1 MKLIYLGAEV
11 PSNRHLLHQQ
21 GVVRYGWSYLRA
33 KSRGFPKTKVY
44 TFSDYFESGSQIMVH
59 PGIHEATGDIQ
70 KLAADYQD
78 FIIAHLDEIDAFVEF
93 DHPSLPTEWVE
104 RQRQF
109 WEPEGC
115 KFWPIW
121 NPDKGVRDL
130 HTLSDRFSDVCV
142 PNIGA
147 FSMPTHQ
154 VMGQMRGLASAGTTF
169 HGLAIASPGELRQ
182 APFATASTLAWA
194 SPMRH
199 GETIVWDGT
208 RVVRYPKS
216 MKEQARPRYKAVIE
230 KAGLDYDKVMA
241 DDAKEVTRL
250 AIWSY
255 QRMEESMD
263 KKRGPSRPGSNPF
276 KVVKGGVDPDADV
289 TETLVSTFDGE
300 WPESLDN
307 TPTEVRNREVV
318 VPAPRTASEQ
328 RFLPTFGVES
338 RTIVEQGEDGR
349 DVLREVPI
357 LSSTSA
363 SMRQCDTCFVAS
375 NCPAYKPQ
383 SECAFRLPVE
393 VRTRDQLKALL
404 NAVIEMQGARVAFA
418 KFSEDLNGGYP
429 DPNTSLEIDRLFKLV
444 ESMKRLEENK
454 EYMRITMERQGSAGV
469 LSSIFGDRAQVLKD
483 LGNGGLDENQTN
495 LVLQGALKDE

>member
-11 PSNRHLLHQQ
+11 PSNRHLLNHQ

-70 KLAADYQD
+70 ELAADYQD
-78 FIIAHLDEIDAFVEF
+78 FIVTHLDEIDSFVEF
-93 DHPSLPTEWVE
+93 DHPSLPADWLE

-109 WEPEGC
+109 WEQAGR

-121 NPDKGVRDL
+121 NPERGVRDL

-147 FSMPTHQ
+147 FNMPAHQ
-154 VMGQMRGLASAGTTF
+154 VLGQIRGLASRGTTF
-169 HGLAIASPGELRQ
+169 HGMGIASPEDLRQ
-182 APFATASTLAWA
+182 VPFTTASSLSWA

-199 GETIVWDGT
+199 GETIVWDGN
-208 RVVRYPKS
+208 RLVRYPKS
-216 MKEQARPRYKAVIE
+216 MKSQARPRYRSVIV
-230 KAGLDYDKVMA
+230 KAGLDYDKIMA
-241 DDAKEVTRL
+241 DDAKEITRL

-263 KKRGPSRPGSNPF
+263 KKNPTRPGNNPF
-276 KVVKGGVDPDADV
+276 RVIEGEGRADDDAV
-289 TETLVSTFDGE
+289 TEIMLSTFDGE
-300 WPESLDN
+300 WPEDLDN
-307 TPTEVRNREVV
+307 TPTGMRQAGTV

-338 RTIVEQGEDGR
+338 KTIVEQGEDGR
-349 DVLREVPI
+349 DVLREVPV
-357 LSSTSA
+357 LSSNST

-383 SECAFRLPVE
+383 SECAFSLPVE
-393 VRTRDQLKALL
+393 VRTRDQLKSLL

-469 LSSIFGDRAQVLKD
+469 LSSIFGDRAQVLKE
-483 LGNGGLDENQTN
+483 LENGGMNENQTN
-495 LVLQGALKDE
+495 LIIQGALGDE